1 MRALLTPIIVQQLG
15 QVILRPGKDLL
26 PLFADRVLIT
36 MPPDYMDDMPTGAL
50 PAARQVLAEDETLL
64 GFFTNEKVLAAA
76 GGINSL
82 EHWLMH
88 HDSGCQWPNDNY
100 HHHEITV
107 LRYLPGAIRLC
118 WSCDNAVREQS
129 TRQHEAIAIR
139 NMSEFIVDKARRVL
153 GFDESHVVTLP
164 ELCWWA
170 TRREVVDALPEG
182 MARKALGMPQEFIE
196 SVTRE
201 IDLVPSVPATSIVRD
216 KARAAG
222 AAINRRSTEKTQEQQ
237 LAKPVINLAVDP
249 ESPESFMK
257 RPKRRRWE
265 NEKYTRWVKQQPCA
279 CCGSPADDPHHII
292 GYGMSGMGT
301 KAHDMFVIPLCRR
314 HHDELHADTVAFER
328 KHGSQLELLIR
339 FLDRVFAI
347 GVIGTDKKNNGEK
360 HA

>member
-36 MPPDYMDDMPTGAL
+36 PAPEHMADMQTGAL
-50 PAARQVLAEDETLL
+50 PPAHQVLAEDATLIP
-64 GFFTNEKVLAAA
+64 FFTSEKVIAAA
-76 GGINSL
+76 GGINGL
-82 EHWLMH
+82 EYWLERYGT
-88 HDSGCQWPNDNY
+88 GCQWPMDKY
-100 HHHEITV
+100 HDHNMTIM
-107 LRYLPGAIRLC
+107 RYAPGAIRLC
-118 WSCDNAVREQS
+118 WACDNELREQTTSQIEALS
-129 TRQHEAIAIR
+129 TRNLCEW
-139 NMSEFIVDKARRVL
+139 IVEQVRCAL

-170 TRREVVDALPEG
+170 ARREVIEAFPER
-182 MARKALGMPQEFIE
+182 MARKSLGMKREVIQ

-201 IDLVPSVPATSIVRD
+201 VDLVPSVPATSIV
-216 KARAAG
+216 
-222 AAINRRSTEKTQEQQ
+222 QQ
-237 LAKPVINLAVDP
+237 LAKPVLKLAVDT

-265 NEKYTRWVKQQPCA
+265 NEKYTRWVKQQQCA
-279 CCGSPADDPHHII
+279 CCSNPADEPHHLI
-292 GYGMSGMGT
+292 GYGMGGMGT
-301 KAHDMFVIPLCRR
+301 KAHDLFVIPLCRR
-314 HHDELHADTVAFER
+314 HHDELHADTVAFEKR
-328 KHGSQLELLIR
+328 YGSQLELLIR